1 MIPKEQRRKAVM
13 MTIISFGLMAIG
25 ISLGLYWVSI
35 YAPK

>member
-25 ISLGLYWVSI
+25 IVLGLYWVSI